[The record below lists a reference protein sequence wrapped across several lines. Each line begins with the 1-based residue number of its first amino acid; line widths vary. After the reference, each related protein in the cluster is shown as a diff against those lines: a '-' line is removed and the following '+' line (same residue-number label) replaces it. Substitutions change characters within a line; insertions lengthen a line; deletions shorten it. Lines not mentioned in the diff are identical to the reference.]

1 MIQSFVSINLK
12 ILCSFVMAT
21 CNAPNFFQISKETA
35 IIFWF
40 MKIRGSSPYIRKI
53 EKRMKKFEKNIVYIT
68 FQHIN
73 AFW

>member
-1 MIQSFVSINLK
+1 
-12 ILCSFVMAT
+12 
-21 CNAPNFFQISKETA
+21 
-35 IIFWF
+35 

-53 EKRMKKFEKNIVYIT
+53 EKRMEKFEKNIVYIT

>member
-1 MIQSFVSINLK
+1 M
-12 ILCSFVMAT
+12 
-21 CNAPNFFQISKETA
+21 E
-35 IIFWF
+35 
-40 MKIRGSSPYIRKI
+40 IRGSSPYIRKI